1 MLIFVFVLALNHK
14 ITLIEKELQSV
25 QSKLEAQKKALVF
38 SKGANSHDKIYITNG
53 QEATYNEGKAIC
65 SSAGG
70 QLASPTNAEENR
82 VILAVAQQ
90 NKKIPFFGIND
101 IQTEGTFRYPNGERI
116 SYSNWKVREPNDLYG
131 IEDCVEMH
139 DSGLWNDTI
148 CTEKRL
154 VICEFF

>member
-14 ITLIEKELQSV
+14 ITLIEQELQSV

-90 NKKIPFFGIND
+90 NKKIPYLGIND
-101 IQTEGTFRYPNGERI
+101 IQTEGTFRYPNGVRI
-116 SYSNWKVREPNDLYG
+116 SYSNWKVREPNDLNG
-131 IEDCVEMH
+131 IEDCVEML
-139 DSGLWNDTI
+139 DSGLWNDRI